1 MTTGADRRRRA
12 LAAGAAAV
20 LLLAGT
26 MTAMEPAR
34 AADPY
39 ITVASTTS
47 TENSG
52 LFRDILPKFRAS
64 TGIDVRVV
72 AVGTGA
78 ALKLGAKGDAD
89 VVLVHARAAEDRFV
103 AEGFGVDRR
112 DVMYN
117 DFVVV
122 GPKDDPAGVDGMTDV
137 AAAFA
142 RIAAKGAP
150 FSSRGDDSGTHKKE
164 LQLWKAAGVDP
175 KPHSGKWYFET
186 GSGMG
191 ATLNTAAGRGTYAL
205 SDRASWLAF
214 GNKAGLAVAVEGDR
228 RLFNPY
234 GVMLVNPAKHGHV
247 KVREARVFMD
257 WLTGPAG
264 QKAIAAFRV
273 GGRQLFFPSAKTA
286 TN

>member
-1 MTTGADRRRRA
+1 MTT
-12 LAAGAAAV
+12 AG
-20 LLLAGT
+20 
-26 MTAMEPAR
+26 PAR

-47 TENSG
+47 TDNSG
-52 LFRDILPKFRAS
+52 LFRDILPKFEAR
-64 TGIDVRVV
+64 TGIGVRVV

-103 AEGFGVDRR
+103 ADGFGVDRR

-117 DFVVV
+117 DYVVV
-122 GPKDDPAGVDGMTDV
+122 GPKDDPAGIEGMTDA

-142 RIAAKGAP
+142 RIAAKGVP
-150 FSSRGDDSGTHKKE
+150 FSSRGDDSGTNKKE
-164 LQLWKAAGVDP
+164 LQLWQAAGIDP
-175 KPHSGKWYFET
+175 KPHSGTWYFET

-205 SDRASWLAF
+205 SDRATWLAF
-214 GNKAGLAVAVEGDR
+214 RNRAGLAIAVEGDR

-247 KVREARVFMD
+247 KVKEARMFMD

-264 QKAIAAFRV
+264 QAAIAAFRP
-273 GGRQLFFPSAKTA
+273 GGRQLFFPNAKNA